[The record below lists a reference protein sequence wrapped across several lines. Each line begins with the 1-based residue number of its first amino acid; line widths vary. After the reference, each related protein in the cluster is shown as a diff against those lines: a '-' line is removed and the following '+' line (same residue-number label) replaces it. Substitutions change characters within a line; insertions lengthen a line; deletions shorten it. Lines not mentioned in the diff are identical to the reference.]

1 MQFKPT
7 IKGIWKVWHGPFFFV
22 ALQVS
27 YKVHQARGAEE
38 AIRKNSRNLR
48 KVSAF
53 SFKKRAF
60 IRKVGAAMLMYNFKF
75 LGDWPKSFGA
85 KVAVKGF
92 FNYWGYG

>member
-22 ALQVS
+22 VLQVS
-27 YKVHQARGAEE
+27 YKVHQARGVEE
-38 AIRKNSRNLR
+38 ATRKNSRNLK

-85 KVAVKGF
+85 KVAGKGF